1 MGEQFRTSSFYNY
14 FNRRCFFAK
23 MKGLLALL
31 TIMCW
36 IGISSTGDVEENS
49 LREKSELS
57 ISFGGQQVLKRDK
70 RSAEPKERGNKKKQK
85 KNKQRRQRL
94 KKKNK
99 QRRKKYQK
107 ARKTQRKSPGGG
119 KRRKTIQKRRRNSRE
134 EERHG
139 KKHQKARK
147 TQSRLKEGQNQMQ
160 IQKGKVKR
168 KILTAEKN

>member
-1 MGEQFRTSSFYNY
+1 MGEQFRTSSYYYY

-36 IGISSTGDVEENS
+36 IGISSSGDVEENS

-85 KNKQRRQRL
+85 K
-94 KKKNK
+94 KKK
-99 QRRKKYQK
+99 KKK
-107 ARKTQRKSPGGG
+107 KKGR
-119 KRRKTIQKRRRNSRE
+119 
-134 EERHG
+134 G
-139 KKHQKARK
+139 KKKK
-147 TQSRLKEGQNQMQ
+147 K
-160 IQKGKVKR
+160 KKK
-168 KILTAEKN
+168 KKK

>member
-1 MGEQFRTSSFYNY
+1 MGEQFRTSSYYYY

-36 IGISSTGDVEENS
+36 IGISSSGDVEENS

-70 RSAEPKERGNKKKQK
+70 RSAEPKEGGNKKKQK

-99 QRRKKYQK
+99 QRSKKSKGNKK
-107 ARKTQRKSPGGG
+107 AKKKSN
-119 KRRKTIQKRRRNSRE
+119 K
-134 EERHG
+134 
-139 KKHQKARK
+139 
-147 TQSRLKEGQNQMQ
+147 
-160 IQKGKVKR
+160 
-168 KILTAEKN
+168 